1 MTARNNKTPQV
12 TVSFN
17 GEKHALEE
25 WTRKET
31 AADQDKSLDWIGAFS
46 DENDELQQ
54 QPKKIS
60 TDSNAFTEKKQP
72 PAKNKWQS
80 AHKKPMTKLRM
91 IRFIGLPAA
100 AALVVGLVIGMSLL
114 MVLNEQAPKEK
125 NTWASG
131 AQSNQQT
138 GTSTIASSDL
148 NLSLYLI
155 QAGLFGSPAKAKQI
169 ASQLNAPA
177 VVMPVT
183 GGNAIF
189 VGAAQNE
196 KEADQM
202 IKAFEGNGMD
212 VFKKKM
218 TLQAAAAAAKDQNKA
233 KTARAAK
240 KMIQQYL
247 ALSAQPNRI
256 AASGQNVLQT
266 VDKLYKSVSGL
277 KSDRATKQVMDDL
290 KQMRAAAAQ
299 LATDSSTQQAA
310 AFHKC
315 LLESIAHYN
324 ALIHS

>member
-17 GEKHALEE
+17 GEKHVLEE

-54 QPKKIS
+54 PKKIS

-72 PAKNKWQS
+72 LLKNKGHS
-80 AHKKPMTKLRM
+80 ARKKPMTKLRM
-91 IRFIGLPAA
+91 IRFVGLPAA

-114 MVLNEQAPKEK
+114 MILNEQAPKEK

-131 AQSNQQT
+131 AQSNQQA
-138 GTSTIASSDL
+138 GTSTIASNDL
-148 NLSLYLI
+148 NLSLYFI
-155 QAGLFGSPAKAKQI
+155 QAGLFGSSAKAKQI
-169 ASQLNAPA
+169 ASRLNAPA

-189 VGAAQNE
+189 VGAAQSE

-233 KTARAAK
+233 KAAHAAK
-240 KMIQQYL
+240 KMIQEYL
-247 ALSAQPNRI
+247 ALSVQPNRST
-256 AASGQNVLQT
+256 ASSQNALRT
-266 VDKLYKSVSGL
+266 VDKLYKSISGL
-277 KSDRATKQVMDDL
+277 KVDREAKQVMDDL
-290 KQMRAAAAQ
+290 KQTRAAAAQ
-299 LATDSSTQQAA
+299 LATDSRAQQAA

-315 LLESIAHYN
+315 LLETITHYN